1 MTNPDLPRRRL
12 AQRLAS
18 LAALSTLLH
27 RAAAQKPPTPCCPGD
42 CCPTSIVVPFAAGG
56 IADFVARA
64 LAKVL
69 EPDFRTTVVI
79 DNKAGVG
86 GMIGAASVA
95 QGTKHGGQALLAT
108 GSAIFYSLLLQKA
121 PIRFATDLR
130 PVSMIGTLPFVILV
144 PSSSP
149 LGTVPDLVKALKVS
163 PGKLTFASNGYGTI
177 SHLSGAQFL
186 QSAGASASHVPYRG
200 TNVALTDVQSGA
212 IDFGFFDIGVAAEAV
227 RQGTFR
233 ALGVGSSQRTNLLP
247 SVPTIQEQ
255 GQENFEAIEWFGLYL
270 AIGVPN
276 ASSLRWQTAVAAAI
290 ASPNFRAQLE
300 SRGVSSQAISL
311 DAFAEFVNRQ
321 ASKWS
326 SVAQRAGIKLD

>member
-1 MTNPDLPRRRL
+1 MTNPDLLRRRL

-27 RAAAQKPPTPCCPGD
+27 RAAAQTPPPPCCPGD

-56 IADFVARA
+56 IADFVARS

-69 EPDFRTTVVI
+69 EPEFRASVVI
-79 DNKAGVG
+79 DNKAGAG
-86 GMIGAASVA
+86 GMIGATSVA

-108 GSAIFYSLLLQKA
+108 GSAVFNSLLLQKA

-144 PSSSP
+144 PSSSSHRT
-149 LGTVPDLVKALKVS
+149 LPDLVQALKVS
-163 PGKLTFASNGYGTI
+163 PGKLTFASAGNGTI

-200 TNVALTDVQSGA
+200 GAAALADVQSGA

-227 RQGTFR
+227 RQGTAR
-233 ALGVGSSQRTNLLP
+233 ALGVGSSQRTSLLP

-255 GQENFEAIEWFGLYL
+255 GQANFEAIEWFGIYL
-270 AIGVPN
+270 AVGVPS
-276 ASSLRWQTAVAAAI
+276 ASTQRWQTAVARAV
-290 ASPNFRAQLE
+290 ASPEFRAQLAI
-300 SRGVSSQAISL
+300 RGISPQAISS
-311 DAFAEFVNRQ
+311 DAFTEFANGQ

-326 SVAQRAGIKLD
+326 SVAQRAGIKFD